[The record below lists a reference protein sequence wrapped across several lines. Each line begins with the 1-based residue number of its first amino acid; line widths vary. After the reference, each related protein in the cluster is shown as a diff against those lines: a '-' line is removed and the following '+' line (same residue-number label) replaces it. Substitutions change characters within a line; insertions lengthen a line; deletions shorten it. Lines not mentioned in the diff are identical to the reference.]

1 MTAGGGGVTVHVPG
15 LLGPWPAALAQDVC
29 RGLEPA
35 GLAALLS
42 RARRP
47 RGGGGEGEV
56 QPPERLAFH
65 AFGHAPGEGDV
76 PAAAVTWDED
86 AALRE
91 RPREGA
97 AGRAPP
103 ASRPRL
109 RADPVHLRPGP
120 EAVRLFDASRLGLSG
135 EEAAALA
142 EALDRH
148 FAPDGLRI
156 EAPHPARWYAWTD
169 APPDAVF
176 HPPGGVGGRRAAG
189 EALPAGNE
197 GGLWR
202 RRLNEAQM
210 VLHGHRVNEARE
222 ARGEL
227 PVNSVWFWGAGE
239 AGAPAPLFDEVR
251 TRDPLVRAL
260 GARGGARVRTLD
272 EAGAEGGAGFEASL
286 RYLVAPGPELHRA
299 VVERDVESW
308 RRALARL
315 EERWFAPLD
324 EALAAGRVRRVVI
337 DAGMRPGEA
346 PFAAARGPAVRRWL
360 PRSRPRPFAGYLF
373 AADP

>member
-1 MTAGGGGVTVHVPG
+1 MTVHVPG
-15 LLGPWPAALAQDVC
+15 LLGPWPAALTEDVC
-29 RGLEPA
+29 RGLEAP
-35 GLAALLS
+35 GLAALLA

-47 RGGGGEGEV
+47 RGGGGGGEV

-65 AFGHAPGEGDV
+65 AFGHPPGEGDV
-76 PAAAVTWDED
+76 PAAAVAWDED
-86 AALRE
+86 AALGGRRE
-91 RPREGA
+91 EGSGA
-97 AGRAPP
+97 A
-103 ASRPRL
+103 RPRL

-120 EAVRLFDASRLGLSG
+120 EAVRLIDASRLHLSG

-156 EAPHPARWYAWTD
+156 EAPHAARWYAWTD

-176 HPPGGVGGRRAAG
+176 QPPGGVGVRSAG
-189 EALPAGNE
+189 EALPSGNE
-197 GGLWR
+197 GSVWR

-210 VLHGHRVNEARE
+210 VLHGHGVNEARE

-251 TRDPLVRAL
+251 TCDPLVRAL
-260 GARGGARVRTLD
+260 GARTGARVRTPD
-272 EAGAEGGAGFEASL
+272 EGRAEGRAAFETAV

-337 DAGMRPGEA
+337 DPGMRPGEA
-346 PFAAARGPAVRRWL
+346 PFVATRRRAARRWL
-360 PRSRPRPFAGYLF
+360 PRSRPRAFAGYLLL
-373 AADP
+373 AAGP